1 MKTLPLLLFP
11 PFCLDVG
18 NEQLWREGHAIELR
32 PKTFA
37 VLCYLAEHP
46 GRLVTKEEVLGAVWG
61 QTVVSESVL
70 KSCIRELRKAL
81 ADAAQTPHYIETVH
95 RRGYRFIAP
104 LTTSPPMQN
113 AKLKMQSAKAEPSP
127 NPQPLIPSP
136 VGREAELAQLHKW
149 LESALRGE
157 H

>member
-1 MKTLPLLLFP
+1 MGIPPPLLFP
-11 PFCLDVG
+11 PFRLDVG
-18 NEQLWREGHAIELR
+18 NEQLLRGAHTVGLR

-37 VLCYLAEHP
+37 VLRYLAEHP
-46 GRLVTKEEVLGAVWG
+46 GRLVTKEEVLDAVWG

-81 ADAAQTPHYIETVH
+81 ADAAQTPQYIETVH

-113 AKLKMQSAKAEPSP
+113 VKLKMQNAKAEPSP
-127 NPQPLIPSP
+127 NPQPPIPGP
-136 VGREAELAQLHKW
+136 VGRET
-149 LESALRGE
+149 
-157 H
+157 